1 MPIMTKTPDA
11 WLPLSEPEFHVL
23 LALGEADLHGY
34 GIILAVGEATG
45 GRVRLRTG
53 TLYSALRRM
62 EVRGWVEVSDER
74 PEPADD
80 DARRRYSRVTSHGR
94 AVARAEAQR
103 LASLA
108 DLARTRGF
116 LPDAAANG

>member
-1 MPIMTKTPDA
+1 MNTPDH

-34 GIILAVGEATG
+34 GIILAVDEATG

-53 TLYSALRRM
+53 TLYTALRRM
-62 EVRGWVEVSDER
+62 EGRGWVEESDDR
-74 PEPADD
+74 PDPAED
-80 DARRRYSRVTSHGR
+80 DARRRYYRVTSQGR
-94 AVARAEAQR
+94 AVGRAEAQR

-116 LPDAAANG
+116 LPDAPAGG